1 MKGQLIVIEG
11 TDCSGKETQT
21 NLLMEKLTEAGIPI
35 VKFSFPNYD
44 SPTGKIIGGPYLGK
58 EHIMETWFLEGAT
71 NVHPKVASLYYAA
84 DRYYNIKIIK
94 EMLDEGKHVILDR
107 YTYSNMGHQAGKLK
121 GYKERIKMYEWVEQL
136 EFGLLELPI
145 PNICVFLHLP
155 HNYALILKQNRKE
168 KPDGHEINE
177 NHLKDAER
185 AYLEIAQKYN
195 FKTIRCYQTEKIRT
209 IEDINN
215 ELYNYIIKQLKP

>member
-94 EMLDEGKHVILDR
+94 EMLDDGKNVILDR
-107 YTYSNMGHQAGKLK
+107 YIYSNMGHQAGKLK
-121 GYKERIKMYEWVEQL
+121 SKEERIKMYEWVEQL

-155 HNYALILKQNRKE
+155 YNYALILKQNRKE

-195 FKTIRCYQTEKIRT
+195 FKTIKCYQTEKIRT

>member
-84 DRYYNIKIIK
+84 DRYYNIKNIK

-121 GYKERIKMYEWVEQL
+121 SYEERIKMYEWVEQL

-155 HNYALILKQNRKE
+155 YKYALILKQKRKE

-195 FKTIRCYQTEKIRT
+195 FKTIKCYQTEKIRT

>member
-84 DRYYNIKIIK
+84 DRYYNIKNIK

-121 GYKERIKMYEWVEQL
+121 SYEERIKMYEWVEQL

-155 HNYALILKQNRKE
+155 YNYALILKQNRKE

-195 FKTIRCYQTEKIRT
+195 FKTIKCYQTEKIRT

>member
-21 NLLMEKLTEAGIPI
+21 NLLMEKLIEAGIPI